1 MARFDIS
8 KFFDWLKGLFG
19 EKGRLKESDWREAEP
34 LKADRVDDLKA
45 QGHVDSAATY
55 IWVSGRGVDRR
66 VEAKTHAI
74 AWIEDSETRTRRKV
88 VDSVGCVLMVELPE
102 DASE

>member
-34 LKADRVDDLKA
+34 LKADRVEDLKKE
-45 QGHVDSAATY
+45 GHISPDGTY

-66 VEAKTHAI
+66 IEARTHAI
-74 AWIEDSETRTRRKV
+74 AWIEDPETRTRRKV
-88 VDSVGCVLMVELPE
+88 VDSVGCILMVESPR
-102 DASE
+102 DSS